1 MRVEDIPDFEYNEVD
16 NTVKLPQ
23 GKLWTGWYYHNA
35 KAAGWDDAGVFEW
48 WGFPNP
54 ISLFPDSNF
63 GLTENLMTVKKAV
76 RCFRKSKTIWRRC
89 RKGQKI
95 STNGKPHTE

>member
-1 MRVEDIPDFEYNEVD
+1 MRVADIPDFEYNEAD

-35 KAAGWDDAGVFEW
+35 KSAGWDDAGVFEW

-63 GLTENLMTVKKAV
+63 GLTENLMTVKKDGGMTLV
-76 RCFRKSKTIWRRC
+76 CL
-89 RKGQKI
+89 
-95 STNGKPHTE
+95 NGGDSRILSLY